1 MWTRKDVGYVPEMPV
16 ARSPIRPT
24 PPIGA
29 RDGWE
34 VSLRRAHGALR
45 LADHT
50 PQTKVL
56 VRASADGRLAVRLGV
71 RFGQAIADG
80 HGTLVVGS
88 GRGEWLLLAPP
99 NSLDAVTSRLDA
111 ADDDLVSVVDVT
123 HGRALM
129 RLTGADAHRL
139 LAKLCAIDL
148 ASGAPDGTALRTSV
162 AEVATDVV
170 RDDMRS
176 TMERSYLMHCERST
190 GQHLF
195 DALLDAGREFGVEV
209 DGARFDDARP
219 QP

>member
-1 MWTRKDVGYVPEMPV
+1 
-16 ARSPIRPT
+16 
-24 PPIGA
+24 
-29 RDGWE
+29 
-34 VSLRRAHGALR
+34 
-45 LADHT
+45 
-50 PQTKVL
+50 
-56 VRASADGRLAVRLGV
+56 
-71 RFGQAIADG
+71 
-80 HGTLVVGS
+80 
-88 GRGEWLLLAPP
+88 
-99 NSLDAVTSRLDA
+99 LDAVTSRLDA